1 MIYLGFFKEI
11 EQKKNKK
18 KNQKYKISQITEL
31 DGTFTYF

>member
-11 EQKKNKK
+11 EQK

>member
-11 EQKKNKK
+11 EQKKK
-18 KNQKYKISQITEL
+18 QKYKISQITEL

>member
-11 EQKKNKK
+11 EQKKPKK
-18 KNQKYKISQITEL
+18 PQKYKISQITEL